1 VAQIAYSD
9 LAAEPTRIAVELLQ
23 AGGQTVQPAVA
34 AEAAEARVLVA
45 GGFAVVDGR
54 LLDRLPALEVVVRP
68 GAGFERVDLA
78 ELRRR
83 RVRLVAARLVAD
95 ASVAEW
101 VIGAVIYHLRRF
113 PAADRA
119 ARAGEWKARPALA
132 GRSLSGLTMG
142 VVGVGR
148 IGSQVVALSQAF
160 GMRVLAW
167 HPWSDRD
174 LGARVERVEAL
185 DDLLAAAD
193 VVSLHCR
200 LEPET
205 RGLVGAR
212 ELDLMKPAA
221 VLVNTGRGGLVDE
234 AGLAAALE
242 RGRILGAAIDTF
254 ESEPHTELSPL
265 VGAQGALLAPHLAGW
280 TVDSVERLGRWAADV
295 VTVYLER
302 GELPADSVVDQP
314 PR

>member
-1 VAQIAYSD
+1 
-9 LAAEPTRIAVELLQ
+9 
-23 AGGQTVQPAVA
+23 
-34 AEAAEARVLVA
+34 
-45 GGFAVVDGR
+45 
-54 LLDRLPALEVVVRP
+54 
-68 GAGFERVDLA
+68 
-78 ELRRR
+78 
-83 RVRLVAARLVAD
+83 
-95 ASVAEW
+95 
-101 VIGAVIYHLRRF
+101 
-113 PAADRA
+113 
-119 ARAGEWKARPALA
+119 
-132 GRSLSGLTMG
+132 
-142 VVGVGR
+142 
-148 IGSQVVALSQAF
+148 
-160 GMRVLAW
+160 
-167 HPWSDRD
+167 
-174 LGARVERVEAL
+174 VEAL